1 MKLISKT
8 SSIVITD
15 TYEIELT
22 AGNSTTSGSNSVIVI
37 DYLDDR
43 GKVIDTVFE
52 DKSGNDLSDDPELFE
67 AVMEFLETFPQDNL

>member
-22 AGNSTTSGSNSVIVI
+22 AGNSTNSTTVIVI

-52 DKSGNDLSDDPELFE
+52 DKSGNALSDDPELFE
-67 AVMEFLETFPQDNL
+67 AVMEFLETLPQDNL

>member
-15 TYEIELT
+15 TYEIELS
-22 AGNSTTSGSNSVIVI
+22 AGNSVIVI

-43 GKVIDTVFE
+43 GNVIDTVFRDE
-52 DKSGNDLSDDPELFE
+52 QGNDLSDDPNLFE
-67 AVMEFLETFPQDNL
+67 AVMEFLETFPEDNL

>member
-8 SSIVITD
+8 SNSVITE

-22 AGNSTTSGSNSVIVI
+22 AGNSVIVI
-37 DYLDDR
+37 DYLDNR
-43 GKVIDTVFE
+43 GKVIDTLLE

-67 AVMEFLETFPQDNL
+67 DIMEFLIEIEKK

>member
-8 SSIVITD
+8 SNSVITE

-22 AGNSTTSGSNSVIVI
+22 AGNSVIVI
-37 DYLDDR
+37 DYLDNR
-43 GKVIDTVFE
+43 GKVIDTVLE

-67 AVMEFLETFPQDNL
+67 DIMEFLIEIEKK

>member
-8 SSIVITD
+8 SNYVITD

-22 AGNSTTSGSNSVIVI
+22 AGNKVIVI

-43 GKVIDTVFE
+43 GKVIDTVLQDE
-52 DKSGNDLSDDPELFE
+52 RGVEINDDELEE
-67 AVMEFLETFPQDNL
+67 AIVEFLETFPEDNL

>member
-8 SSIVITD
+8 SSMVITE

-22 AGNSTTSGSNSVIVI
+22 TGNTVIVI

-43 GKVIDTVFE
+43 GKVIDTVLE
-52 DKSGNDLSDDPELFE
+52 DKSGNDLSDDPGLFE
-67 AVMEFLETFPQDNL
+67 DIMAFLETFPQDNL

>member
-8 SSIVITD
+8 NSMVITE

-22 AGNSTTSGSNSVIVI
+22 AGNSVIVI

-43 GKVIDTVFE
+43 GKVIDTVLE

-67 AVMEFLETFPQDNL
+67 DIMEFLIEIEKK

>member
-8 SSIVITD
+8 SSYVITD

-22 AGNSTTSGSNSVIVI
+22 AGNKVIVI

-43 GKVIDTVFE
+43 GKVIDTVLQDE
-52 DKSGNDLSDDPELFE
+52 RGVEINDDELEE
-67 AVMEFLETFPQDNL
+67 AIVEFLETFPEDNL

>member
-8 SSIVITD
+8 SSYVSTD

-22 AGNSTTSGSNSVIVI
+22 AGNKVIVI

-43 GKVIDTVFE
+43 GKVIDTVLQDERGVEINDDELEE
-52 DKSGNDLSDDPELFE
+52 DI
-67 AVMEFLETFPQDNL
+67 VEFLETFPEDNL

>member
-8 SSIVITD
+8 SNILSTD

-22 AGNSTTSGSNSVIVI
+22 AGNKVIVI

-43 GKVIDTVFE
+43 GKVIDTVFRDE
-52 DKSGNDLSDDPELFE
+52 RGNDLSDDPGLFE
-67 AVMEFLETFPQDNL
+67 DIMEFLETFPEDNL

>member
-8 SSIVITD
+8 SNSVITE

-22 AGNSTTSGSNSVIVI
+22 AGNSVIVI

-43 GKVIDTVFE
+43 GKVIDTVLE

-67 AVMEFLETFPQDNL
+67 DIMEFLIEIEKK

>member
-22 AGNSTTSGSNSVIVI
+22 AGNKVIVI

-43 GKVIDTVFE
+43 GKVIDTVFQDE
-52 DKSGNDLSDDPELFE
+52 RGVEINDDELEE
-67 AVMEFLETFPQDNL
+67 AIVEFLETFPEDNL

>member
-22 AGNSTTSGSNSVIVI
+22 AGNSTNSTTVIVI

-67 AVMEFLETFPQDNL
+67 EVMEFLETLPQDNL

>member
-8 SSIVITD
+8 SSMVITD

-22 AGNSTTSGSNSVIVI
+22 AGNSVIVI

-43 GKVIDTVFE
+43 GKVIDTRFQDE
-52 DKSGNDLSDDPELFE
+52 QGNDLSDDVGLFE
-67 AVMEFLETFPQDNL
+67 AVTEFLEDSEDF

>member
-22 AGNSTTSGSNSVIVI
+22 AGNSTNSTTVIVI

-43 GKVIDTVFE
+43 GNVIDTVFRDE
-52 DKSGNDLSDDPELFE
+52 QGNDLSDDPNLFE
-67 AVMEFLETFPQDNL
+67 AVMEFLETFPEDNL

>member
-22 AGNSTTSGSNSVIVI
+22 AGNSTNSTTVIVI

-43 GKVIDTVFE
+43 GKVIDTVLE

-67 AVMEFLETFPQDNL
+67 DIMEFLIEIEKK

>member
-8 SSIVITD
+8 SNSVITE

-22 AGNSTTSGSNSVIVI
+22 AGNSVIVI

-43 GKVIDTVFE
+43 GKVIDTVFRDE
-52 DKSGNDLSDDPELFE
+52 DGNDLSDDPGLFE
-67 AVMEFLETFPQDNL
+67 AVMEFLEEHPEDNL

>member
-8 SSIVITD
+8 SNSVITE

-22 AGNSTTSGSNSVIVI
+22 AGNSVIVI

-43 GKVIDTVFE
+43 GKVIDTLLE

-67 AVMEFLETFPQDNL
+67 DIMEFLIEIEKK

>member
-8 SSIVITD
+8 SSYVSTD

-22 AGNSTTSGSNSVIVI
+22 AGNKVIVI

-43 GKVIDTVFE
+43 GKVIDTVLQDE
-52 DKSGNDLSDDPELFE
+52 RGVEINDDELEE
-67 AVMEFLETFPQDNL
+67 AIVEFLETFPEDNL

>member
-8 SSIVITD
+8 SSMVITE

-22 AGNSTTSGSNSVIVI
+22 TGNTVIVI

-43 GKVIDTVFE
+43 GKVIDTVLE

-67 AVMEFLETFPQDNL
+67 DIMAFLETFPQDNL

>member
-8 SSIVITD
+8 SNSVITE

-22 AGNSTTSGSNSVIVI
+22 AGNSVIVI

-43 GKVIDTVFE
+43 GKVIDTVLE
-52 DKSGNDLSDDPELFE
+52 DKSGNRLVKMELFE
-67 AVMEFLETFPQDNL
+67 DIMEFLIEIEKK

>member
-8 SSIVITD
+8 SNSVIIE

-22 AGNSTTSGSNSVIVI
+22 AGNSVIVI

-43 GKVIDTVFE
+43 GKVIDTLLE

-67 AVMEFLETFPQDNL
+67 DIMEFLIEIEKK

>member
-15 TYEIELT
+15 TYEIELS
-22 AGNSTTSGSNSVIVI
+22 AGNSVIVI

-43 GKVIDTVFE
+43 GNVIDTVFRDE
-52 DKSGNDLSDDPELFE
+52 QGNDLSDDPNLFE
-67 AVMEFLETFPQDNL
+67 AVMDFLETFPEDNL

>member
-15 TYEIELT
+15 TYEIELS
-22 AGNSTTSGSNSVIVI
+22 AGNSVIVI

-43 GKVIDTVFE
+43 GKVIDTVFRDE
-52 DKSGNDLSDDPELFE
+52 QGNDLSDDPNLFE
-67 AVMEFLETFPQDNL
+67 AVMEFLETFPEDNL